1 MAYEKVTL
9 NLKMK
14 DVELVK
20 PSKFTPPCILSLST
34 LDNRGIYNNHCQTV
48 HVYRSSAT
56 RDSDSS
62 FDLCHVFKEALSK
75 ALFYYYPLAGKLVKH
90 ADDGI
95 LRVNCNPN
103 AENYGVPFLEAIA
116 NCTLSSINY
125 LDNTNTE
132 IAKHLLLIPQD
143 LSYPLVFK
151 VTKFLCGGFTIGM
164 GVLHAVCDGFGA
176 SQFFNTIVELA
187 RGRIEPSV
195 IPVWER
201 ERLVG
206 SITKQPFPLF
216 PMRKESI
223 AFSPFLNQTNSTN
236 IKQYCFKV
244 EGEMITKLKL
254 SLMKESEN
262 ENIRF
267 TTFESLAA
275 YIWRSRARALKLN
288 NNGDTMLTVL
298 VGMRRNLKDFDPIPK
313 GFYGNSVMEANIVLK
328 VSDLNEMSLYEIVK
342 LIKEAKNVASTADY
356 VKNTIDSLETN
367 FKDPV
372 NMEKS
377 TGAVTVL
384 TEWKHLGFM
393 GENVDFGGNEIV
405 NLVPAP
411 CKMFASI
418 EISVLSSSN
427 KFDDVVPSMKG
438 GVNLFTSLPVAAMPK
453 FKEEIEALRTL
464 SVEI

>member
-20 PSKFTPPCILSLST
+20 PSKSTPSCILSLST
-34 LDNRGIYNNHCQTV
+34 LDNRGIYNNHCETV
-48 HVYRSSAT
+48 HVYRSST
-56 RDSDSS
+56 THHDSDSS
-62 FDLCHVFKEALSK
+62 FNLCHVFKEALSK
-75 ALFYYYPLAGKLVKH
+75 ALFYYYPFAGRLVKH
-90 ADDGI
+90 ADDEK
-95 LRVNCNPN
+95 LRVHCNPN
-103 AENYGVPFLEAIA
+103 AENYGVPFLEATT

-125 LDNTNTE
+125 LDNTDT
-132 IAKHLLLIPQD
+132 IISKHLVLKPQD
-143 LSYPLVFK
+143 KSYPLLFM

-187 RGRIEPSV
+187 KGRIEPSV

-216 PMRKESI
+216 HMNKESI

-254 SLMKESEN
+254 NLMKEN
-262 ENIRF
+262 ENIRV

-298 VGMRRNLKDFDPIPK
+298 VGMRRSMKDYDPIPK
-313 GFYGNSVMEANIVLK
+313 GFYGNSVMEANIMLK
-328 VSDLNEMSLYEIVK
+328 VSDLNEMPLFEIVK

-367 FKDPV
+367 FKDRV
-372 NMEKS
+372 NMDKS

-393 GENVDFGGNEIV
+393 GENLDFGRKEIV

-411 CKMFASI
+411 CNLFANVD
-418 EISVLSSSN
+418 ISVFSSSN

-438 GVNLFTSLPVAAMPK
+438 GINLFTSLPDAAMPK
-453 FKEEIEALRTL
+453 FKEEIEALRYL
-464 SVEI
+464 G